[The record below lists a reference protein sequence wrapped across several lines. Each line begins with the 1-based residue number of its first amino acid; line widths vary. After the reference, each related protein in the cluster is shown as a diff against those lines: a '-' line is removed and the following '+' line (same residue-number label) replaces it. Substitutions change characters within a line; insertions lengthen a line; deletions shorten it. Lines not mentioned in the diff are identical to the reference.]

1 MKKHSITKIGF
12 LCFLDMTEDEAKET
26 YARRM
31 MDKTVAFKGIDHALS
46 LLRHRIESSK
56 RIEYQRIE
64 FNDAFES
71 TGLLVA
77 RQEFDK
83 ENENA

>member
-1 MKKHSITKIGF
+1 
-12 LCFLDMTEDEAKET
+12 MTEEEAKEA

-31 MDKTVAFKGIDHALS
+31 MDKTVAFKGIEHALS
-46 LLRHRIESSK
+46 LLRHRIEY
-56 RIEYQRIE
+56 RRIE

-77 RQEFDK
+77 RPEFDK